1 MQGLLNRLVPNTV
14 YELLHDGGRSGQS
27 EMGLAMVRLREMFG
41 SAATNPGNGPTVA
54 VVDKSD
60 SPTVTQVNSPGEKE
74 PSPSKIARAAETAE
88 EEVRRLTGEM
98 DRLRAE
104 TDAVLTAAEQAR
116 TELTERHDAEVAELR
131 VELDRALGR
140 PDERH
145 EAELQQ
151 LRTEAH
157 TLATPLAA
165 ALETAAHADETAG
178 SASGTSDAAI
188 ELRVSKAV
196 AEAKAEAGLRLSREI
211 QRVHA
216 ITEDRLAAAVE
227 SGRTAAAE
235 RHAAQLAEAEARTER
250 LCQQAASKTW
260 AAAEAEIA
268 RARTEH
274 EKRQA
279 DELAW
284 ARAEMERKVAA
295 ATQCGRADAAE
306 QHATQIVE
314 IETRAER
321 VRLEAEAEGRAIAE
335 AELAH
340 KIEQVRAEQADK
352 MQQLRTELT
361 EQACQLVAAEERVTS
376 DVERARSEADQRL
389 ADEINRVQADTE
401 DRMTRASDH
410 LLTTQL
416 AAARQESEKQQATAA
431 REAHEAAEATA
442 ARTLAAE
449 LHRASKEADRRL
461 DQELRRV
468 QAVTEDRLASAIE
481 AGRTEAVKQHTEELA
496 KVRAEAEQ
504 RTKDAV
510 TTVRAEL
517 EAELLRATGGRDKE
531 HEEQLRQLR
540 EAVDGL
546 FVELTP
552 EG

>member
-14 YELLHDGGRSGQS
+14 YELLHDGGSSGQS
-27 EMGLAMVRLREMFG
+27 EMGLAMVRLREMLG
-41 SAATNPGNGPTVA
+41 SAASKPGNGHAVA

-60 SPTVTQVNSPGEKE
+60 SPTVTLVNSPGENE
-74 PSPSKIARAAETAE
+74 PGPSKIARAAEAAE

-98 DRLRAE
+98 ARLRAE
-104 TDAVLTAAEQAR
+104 TDAVLTAAEQVR
-116 TELTERHDAEVAELR
+116 TALTERHAAEVAELR
-131 VELDRALGR
+131 VELDRALGH

-151 LRTEAH
+151 LRTEAP

-165 ALETAAHADETAG
+165 ALEAAAHGNETAA
-178 SASGTSDAAI
+178 SANGTSDAAI

-211 QRVHA
+211 QRVQA

-227 SGRTAAAE
+227 SGRNAAAE

-260 AAAEAEIA
+260 AAAEAEFA
-268 RARTEH
+268 RARTEY

-306 QHATQIVE
+306 HHATQIVE

-321 VRLEAEAEGRAIAE
+321 VRLEAEAGGRASAE

-361 EQACQLVAAEERVTS
+361 EQACQLVAAEERITS

-416 AAARQESEKQQATAA
+416 AAVRQESEKQQATAA
-431 REAHEAAEATA
+431 R
-442 ARTLAAE
+442 TLAAE
-449 LHRASKEADRRL
+449 LDRASKEADRRL

-468 QAVTEDRLASAIE
+468 QAVTEDRLASAID

-496 KVRAEAEQ
+496 KVRAEAER
-504 RTKDAV
+504 RTEDAV
-510 TTVRAEL
+510 TTARAEL
-517 EAELLRATGGRDKE
+517 EAELVRATAGRDKE

-552 EG
+552 VG